1 MKQKLIVEKKVQSIK
16 IGLTYLENMMSR
28 EVSREEF
35 IQQIERLKSI
45 VTELDVLIS
54 RENEEFE

>member
-35 IQQIERLKSI
+35 LQQIERLKSI